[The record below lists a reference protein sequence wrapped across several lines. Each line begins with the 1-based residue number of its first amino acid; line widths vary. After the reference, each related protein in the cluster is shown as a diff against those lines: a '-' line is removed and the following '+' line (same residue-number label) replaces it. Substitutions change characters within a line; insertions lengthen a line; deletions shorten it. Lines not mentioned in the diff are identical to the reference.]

1 MFEKY
6 ATTLDARFE
15 ANETFWFE
23 MLWHSDST
31 CYDIMIRHV
40 MTFWFEMLWHSDSK
54 SYDILKRNVMTF
66 WFELLWHSDSKCY
79 DILICHVMTLM
90 VTSPWVLH
98 YFFVFAPRVLHVL
111 YVYVYALHDPPRF
124 FFHDPL
130 IFSTTLHGFCIIFYI
145 CPMVFAWVMVTPSTI
160 PCGPR
165 IPNIESIQGP
175 FFNMCN

>member
-79 DILICHVMTLM
+79 DILICHAMTLM
-90 VTSPWVLH
+90 VTPPSL
-98 YFFVFAPRVLHVL
+98 FFCICPTGFACFICLCLR
-111 YVYVYALHDPPRF
+111 PPRSSTGY

-130 IFSTTLHGFCIIFYI
+130 IFPRPSMGFALFFIFAPWFLHGLWLR
-145 CPMVFAWVMVTPSTI
+145 PPRSPV
-160 PCGPR
+160 GP
-165 IPNIESIQGP
+165 ESLI
-175 FFNMCN
+175 